1 MWKRVLRRCCLIIAV
16 VSCAAVLWAFVA
28 HYIRVKLADVPP
40 VPPAPTLAS
49 EREASL
55 QRFQEVFRRSHK
67 GLPQSEKE
75 HILNVQFTIVT
86 ATEAMPAGLKQA
98 FTDITG
104 AQFGFAS
111 GPQRFA
117 MENPDWTYPY
127 HGRVV
132 RAYRRLLFAGL
143 SDSKWFIHYLNRMG
157 CGTPADYA
165 VVVFDLDKQNKIQFL
180 WGGNGPEGAA
190 DLEDL
195 RRGIASGRFRDN
207 LSCAW

>member
-1 MWKRVLRRCCLIIAV
+1 MRKRVVRSCCLIIAV
-16 VSCAAVLWAFVA
+16 VICAAVLWAFVA
-28 HYIRVKLADVPP
+28 HYFGVKLADVPP
-40 VPPAPTLAS
+40 APPAPTLAS

-55 QRFQEVFRRSHK
+55 RRSQEVFRRSHK

-75 HILNVQFTIVT
+75 HILNGQFTIVT

-104 AQFGFAS
+104 AEFGFAS

-127 HGRVV
+127 RGLVV
-132 RAYRRLLFAGL
+132 RPYRRLLFAGL
-143 SDSKWFIHYLNRMG
+143 SGSKWFIHYQDRMG
-157 CGTPADYA
+157 CGTPEEYA
-165 VVVFDLDKQNKIQFL
+165 VVVFDVDKQSKIQFL
-180 WGGNGPEGAA
+180 WGGNGPGSAT
-190 DLEDL
+190 DLDDL